1 MENDKE
7 LLPCKCGSTYVEC
20 CTMRGIP
27 SVRCHGCG
35 NWLLKYNGTMAEVIK
50 EWNDINTLP
59 APKA

>member
-7 LLPCKCGSTYVEC
+7 LLPCKCGSTDVEC